1 MANDEKKVL
10 KLGLLSAGGKLTID
24 NGFLR
29 YQHPYGSRF
38 EVMLKDIQTVTIDM
52 GSFGKSALRIV
63 GAGTELANVTMP
75 TTWAQ
80 KCRDWIL
87 ANK

>member
-1 MANDEKKVL
+1 MSDAKVL

-29 YQHPYGSRF
+29 YQHPYGARF
-38 EVMLKDIQTVTIDM
+38 EVLVKDIQTVTIDIQ
-52 GSFGKSALRIV
+52 SASKTALRIV

-75 TTWAQ
+75 APWAQ